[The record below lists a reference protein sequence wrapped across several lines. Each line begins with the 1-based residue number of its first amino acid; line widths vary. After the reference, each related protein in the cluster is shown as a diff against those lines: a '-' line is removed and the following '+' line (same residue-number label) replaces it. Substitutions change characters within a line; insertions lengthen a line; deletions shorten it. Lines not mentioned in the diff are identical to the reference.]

1 MATPRTIKRRQDAK
15 EMLGI
20 ESAKP
25 IKPKRKRKPLTEDQ
39 KEILASAG
47 NNSEAMISESA
58 FKDEYSENKILYKKT
73 VQGAVE
79 IFDGVNIAAGKVTL
93 VPSTRV
99 NEIPKT
105 YSADIFI
112 SSWALSESSTEAQ
125 KVVSDLKFFGAQKGL
140 LIHQHSSVDHPHADT
155 AAELFINNF
164 VMTKTSSFPYWDD
177 QTVILGD
184 NDPSKALGA

>member
-1 MATPRTIKRRQDAK
+1 LSEITKI
-15 EMLGI
+15 I
-20 ESAKP
+20 EWGGGYGGLCRVVRKINPEVSYVIVDLPCSIALQYLYLNTVL
-25 IKPKRKRKPLTEDQ
+25 PK
-39 KEILASAG
+39 
-47 NNSEAMISESA
+47 
-58 FKDEYSENKILYKKT
+58 
-73 VQGAVE
+73 GAVE